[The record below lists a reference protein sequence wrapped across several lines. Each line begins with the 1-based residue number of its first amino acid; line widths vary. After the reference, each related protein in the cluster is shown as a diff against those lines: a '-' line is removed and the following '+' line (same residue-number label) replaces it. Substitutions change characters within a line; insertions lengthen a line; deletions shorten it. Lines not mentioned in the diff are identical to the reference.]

1 MNTNSTYALMGI
13 TGQVGAAAA
22 RALLQAGQRVRGIV
36 RDPARAAAWANEGV
50 ELAVADSRDAAAL
63 EAAFRDTEGVFVM
76 IPPDF
81 APAAGFPET
90 RVIVAALRQALAA
103 ARPPKVV
110 YLSSIGA
117 QHPSGLGVIAQLHL
131 LETELGPLPI
141 PQAFVRAAW
150 FLENFRGDVA
160 SARER
165 GEIAAFLSPLD
176 RAFPM
181 VATEDVGRLVAKTLR
196 ENWEGNRHLEL
207 EGPRGYSM
215 RDAAAAFA
223 ALLGRPVQ
231 ARAVPRDRW
240 QARFEQQG
248 TPADRTGG
256 RIEMLEGF
264 NSGWI
269 DFENGAGNTEHILGE
284 VTMEEAFRAFLA
296 PSDPPRSTPVAG
308 STEVVMDVLGA
319 QMRVVARMGEAD
331 EHTVLIRSQMGA
343 EPRAVPLH
351 AHADVEGFYV
361 LAGQLEVYL
370 DSDGESPGW
379 RALGPGQG
387 LTVAGHVKHAV
398 RNVSGAPVDSIVAT
412 TVRLARFLRNIA
424 RPPGVHGAPTA
435 GEAAR
440 VRQRAADYGY
450 WLASPAE
457 NAGISGR
464 PLLPLTEELPRG

>member
-1 MNTNSTYALMGI
+1 MNQTTSSPYALMGL

-22 RALLQAGQRVRGIV
+22 RALLLAGQTVRGIV
-36 RDPARAAAWANEGV
+36 RDPAKAAPWQAAGV
-50 ELAVADSRDAAAL
+50 ELATVPDAADAVAL
-63 EAAFRDTEGVFVM
+63 EAAFRDVAGVFVM
-76 IPPDF
+76 IPPNF
-81 APAAGFPET
+81 APAPGFPET
-90 RVIVAALRQALAA
+90 RAIVAAVRRALAA
-103 ARPPKVV
+103 ARAPKVV

-117 QHPSGLGVIAQLHL
+117 QHASGLGVIAQLHL
-131 LETELGPLPI
+131 LETELGSLPL

-150 FLENFRGDVA
+150 FPENFRGDVA

-181 VATEDVGRLVAKTLR
+181 VATEDIGRLVARTLR
-196 ENWEGNRHLEL
+196 ENWEGNRTLEL
-207 EGPRGYSM
+207 EGPRCYSM

-223 ALLGRPVQ
+223 ALLERPVQ

-269 DFENGAGNTEHILGE
+269 DFENGAGNTEHVLGE

-308 STEVVMDVLGA
+308 STEAMDVLGA

-343 EPRAVPLH
+343 APRAVPLH

-370 DSDGESPGW
+370 DGGGESPGGW

-387 LTVAGHVKHAV
+387 LTVAGHVRHAV

-412 TVRLARFLRNIA
+412 TVRLARFFRDVA
-424 RPPGVHGAPTA
+424 RPPGPPGTHPGVPTA
-435 GEAAR
+435 GEISR
-440 VRQRAADYGY
+440 VRQKAADYGY

-457 NAGISGR
+457 NAGISG
-464 PLLPLTEELPRG
+464 